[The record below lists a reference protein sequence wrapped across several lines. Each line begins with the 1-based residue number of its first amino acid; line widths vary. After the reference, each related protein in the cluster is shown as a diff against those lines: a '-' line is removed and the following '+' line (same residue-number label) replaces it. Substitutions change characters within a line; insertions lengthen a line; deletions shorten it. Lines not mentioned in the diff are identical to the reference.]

1 MIRACKSTIVAT
13 VGLFLAVGVGVSQ
26 QRSPGALANHPE
38 TPTLPATGQAPAA
51 PGSVK
56 VKTRLITIDVVATD
70 SHGNAVRDLKRDEF
84 QVVDE
89 HAGEQKIASFE
100 FVDAATRAAAAAQPG
115 PLPTGPHIFSNFET
129 AQLKVPPTVI
139 LLDALNTDINLQ
151 SQVHRHMV
159 MLLKTLPTDT
169 PIAVITL
176 GHELHIVQN
185 FTTDPALLRVAVDR
199 SLRALSVP
207 GNPQDDSTSAS
218 SQVLA
223 ENGGEVTQQ
232 VQALQD
238 FENTEYQ
245 EQTTVRVDET
255 VDGMVELAKFLSGYP
270 GRKNLVWLSSAFPSW
285 IAPQGSP
292 TKIPGQEFMASAD
305 YSGKID
311 AASQALADARVAV
324 YPVDARGLETSPIY
338 STAQNPQMPRQNLS
352 ASLGGQISRQEGE
365 TIDSQATM
373 KAIAE
378 GTGGRPCLNTNDL
391 SGCVES
397 AINDGSSYY
406 EISYYPENVD
416 WNGHF
421 QKVTLKT
428 TRHGVRLAY
437 RRGYFA
443 SDETQSGRKPPDQLL
458 KEACMGALP
467 STGISMTVE
476 PVAGPEQAST
486 ASSGVR
492 YLIAVSPRS
501 LSLAPALTEGGPR
514 RLSLRMA
521 VCEYDPQGKSFSF
534 FPRDLSLQVTDSVWS
549 GLQEHGVRNIFDY
562 GAKPDDNR
570 LRFAVLDVPSGA
582 TGSVDVPAHP
592 RDFGTLPSEANV
604 TSIGPSATAPG
615 LAGTA
620 PAAARPREVIT
631 ALTFRSS
638 SGKTGK
644 LDWST
649 GKVTYDGDLGV
660 ELGAS
665 GFFQKYFGAQYHCQA
680 GNLVSNDPNS
690 TTPPRLGLVLQGP
703 NGAGVL
709 IDFTG
714 TEPQYTGQL
723 PVDPDAHPFFE
734 QVWKLCHCQAQ

>member
-1 MIRACKSTIVAT
+1 MIRTRKSIIVAAA
-13 VGLFLAVGVGVSQ
+13 GFFLAVGVSIPQ
-26 QRSPGALANHPE
+26 QRPLVLANYPQQPH
-38 TPTLPATGQAPAA
+38 PATGQPPAA
-51 PGSVK
+51 PGSVT
-56 VKTRLITIDVVATD
+56 VRTRLITLDVVATD
-70 SHGNAVRDLKRDEF
+70 SHGKPVRDLKQGEF
-84 QVVDE
+84 QVVDG
-89 HAGEQKIASFE
+89 HAGEQKIARFE
-100 FVDAATRAAAAAQPG
+100 FIDAATRAAAAAQPG

-139 LLDALNTDINLQ
+139 LLDALNTDITLQ

-159 MLLKTLPTDT
+159 TLLKTLPVDT
-169 PIAVITL
+169 PVAVITL

-185 FTTDPALLRVAVDR
+185 FTTDPELLRQAVDG

-207 GNPQDDSTSAS
+207 GNPQDDSDSAS
-218 SQVLA
+218 SRVLA
-223 ENGGEVTQQ
+223 ANGGEVTQQ

-238 FENTEYQ
+238 FENTMYQ

-255 VDGMVELAKFLSGYP
+255 VDAMLGLAKFLGGYP
-270 GRKNLVWLSSAFPSW
+270 GRKNLVWISSAFPSW

-292 TKIPGQEFMASAD
+292 AKIPGQEFMASAD
-305 YSGKID
+305 YSGKVD
-311 AASQALADARVAV
+311 RASQALADARVAV
-324 YPVDARGLETSPIY
+324 YPVDAGGLETSPIY

-352 ASLGGQISRQEGE
+352 DSLAGQISRQQGE
-365 TIDSQATM
+365 TEDSQATM
-373 KAIAE
+373 REIAE
-378 GTGGRPCLNTNDL
+378 GTGGRPCFNTNDL

-397 AINDGSSYY
+397 AIDDGSSYY

-437 RRGYFA
+437 RRGYYA
-443 SDETQSGRKPPDQLL
+443 IDGTSSGRKPPDELL

-514 RLSLRMA
+514 KLSLRMA
-521 VCEYDPQGKSFSF
+521 VCDYDPQGKSFAF
-534 FPRDLSLQVTDSVWS
+534 FPRDLSMQVTDTVWN
-549 GLQEHGVRNIFDY
+549 GLQQRGVRNIFDY
-562 GAKPDDNR
+562 SAKPEDNR

-592 RDFGTLPSEANV
+592 RDFGTLPREASV
-604 TSIGPSATAPG
+604 TPNGPSGMAPG
-615 LAGTA
+615 LAGTSA
-620 PAAARPREVIT
+620 PPAPREVVT

-638 SGKTGK
+638 LGKTGK

-649 GKVTYDGDLGV
+649 GKVSYGG
-660 ELGAS
+660 ELGAQLGAE
-665 GFFQKYFGAQYHCQA
+665 GFFEKYFGGQYRCQA
-680 GNLVSNDPNS
+680 GNLVSSDPNS
-690 TTPPRLGLVLQGP
+690 TAPPRLGLVLQGA
-703 NGAGVL
+703 NGARLLV
-709 IDFTG
+709 DFTG
-714 TEPQYTGQL
+714 TEPQYTGDLQ
-723 PVDPDAHPFFE
+723 VDPDARAFFE
-734 QVWKLCHCQAQ
+734 QVWKLCHCQEP

>member
-1 MIRACKSTIVAT
+1 MAIGAGSAL
-13 VGLFLAVGVGVSQ
+13 LFLTASG
-26 QRSPGALANHPE
+26 RSA
-38 TPTLPATGQAPAA
+38 QAPPGPQQNPVPPRQSA
-51 PGSVK
+51 PAPPPPSSAVPVK

-70 SHGNAVRDLKRDEF
+70 SHGNPVRDLKQDEF
-84 QVVDE
+84 QVADE
-89 HAGEQKIASFE
+89 HAGEQKIARFE
-100 FVDAATRAAAAAQPG
+100 FIDAATRAAAAAQPG
-115 PLPTGPHIFSNFET
+115 PLPTGAHIFSNFET

-169 PIAVITL
+169 PIAVITM
-176 GHELHIVQN
+176 GHELHVVQN

-223 ENGGEVTQQ
+223 ANGGEVTQQ
-232 VQALQD
+232 VQAIQD
-238 FENTEYQ
+238 FENTMYQ

-255 VDGMVELAKFLSGYP
+255 VDAMLSLAKFLGGYA

-311 AASQALADARVAV
+311 QASQALADARVAV

-338 STAQNPQMPRQNLS
+338 STAQNPQMPRQNLG

-373 KAIAE
+373 KEIAE
-378 GTGGRPCLNTNDL
+378 GTGGRPCFNTNDL
-391 SGCVES
+391 SGCVQS

-406 EISYYPENVD
+406 EISYYPENID

-437 RRGYFA
+437 RRGFFA
-443 SDETQSGRKPPDQLL
+443 SDETQAGRKPPDQLL

-476 PVAGPEQAST
+476 PVGGPEQAST
-486 ASSGVR
+486 ASPGVR

-514 RLSLRMA
+514 KLSLRMA

-534 FPRDLSLQVTDSVWS
+534 FPRDLSLQVTDTVWN

-604 TSIGPSATAPG
+604 TSIGPAGMAPG
-615 LAGTA
+615 LAGTPA
-620 PAAARPREVIT
+620 SPPQAAAQREVIT

-644 LDWST
+644 LDWSSGT
-649 GKVTYDGDLGV
+649 VTYEGDLGI

-690 TTPPRLGLVLQGP
+690 TTPPRLGLVLQGAS
-703 NGAGVL
+703 GASVL
-709 IDFTG
+709 VDFTG

-723 PVDPDAHPFFE
+723 PVGPDARPFFE

>member
-1 MIRACKSTIVAT
+1 MPASS
-13 VGLFLAVGVGVSQ
+13 G
-26 QRSPGALANHPE
+26 
-38 TPTLPATGQAPAA
+38 TP
-51 PGSVK
+51 VK
-56 VKTRLITIDVVATD
+56 VNTRLITIDVVATD
-70 SHGNAVRDLKRDEF
+70 SHGKLVRDLKQDEF

-89 HAGEQKIASFE
+89 HAGAQKIARFE
-100 FVDAATRAAAAAQPG
+100 FIDAATRAAAAALPG
-115 PLPTGPHIFSNFET
+115 PLPTGPHIFSNLDT
-129 AQLKVPPTVI
+129 GQLRVPPTVI
-139 LLDALNTDINLQ
+139 LLDALNTEINLQ

-159 MLLKTLPTDT
+159 ALLKTLPADT
-169 PIAVITL
+169 PIAVITM

-185 FTTDPALLRVAVDR
+185 FTTDPALLRLAVDR

-207 GNPQDDSTSAS
+207 GNPQDDATSAS

-238 FENTEYQ
+238 FENTMYQ

-255 VDGMVELAKFLSGYP
+255 ADEMLRLAKFLSGYA

-305 YSGKID
+305 YSGKITQ
-311 AASQALADARVAV
+311 ASEALADARVAV

-338 STAQNPQMPRQNLS
+338 TTAQNPQMPRQNLG

-406 EISYYPENVD
+406 EISYYPENVE

-443 SDETQSGRKPPDQLL
+443 SDETQSSRQPPDQVLAA
-458 KEACMGALP
+458 ACMGALP

-476 PVAGPEQAST
+476 PVATPEQAS
-486 ASSGVR
+486 ASSSGVR
-492 YLIAVSPRS
+492 YLIAVSPGS

-514 RLSLRMA
+514 KLSLRMA
-521 VCEYDPQGKSFSF
+521 VCDYDPQGKSFAF
-534 FPRDLSLQVTDSVWS
+534 FSRDLSMQVTDTVWK
-549 GLQEHGVRNIFDY
+549 GLQERGVRNIFDY
-562 GAKPDDNR
+562 AAKPADNR
-570 LRFAVLDVPSGA
+570 LRFVVLDVPSGA

-592 RDFGTLPSEANV
+592 TDFGALPSEASV
-604 TSIGPSATAPG
+604 TSIGSTAPG
-615 LAGTA
+615 LAGT
-620 PAAARPREVIT
+620 PAAPEAPREVVT

-638 SGKTGK
+638 SGKSGK
-644 LDWST
+644 LDWSA
-649 GKVTYDGDLGV
+649 GKVTYAGDLDAA
-660 ELGAS
+660 LGAS
-665 GFFQKYFGAQYHCQA
+665 GFFQKYFGGQYHCQA
-680 GNLVSNDPNS
+680 GNLVSNDPKAA
-690 TTPPRLGLVLQGP
+690 TPPRLGLVLRSATGP
-703 NGAGVL
+703 AVL
-709 IDFTG
+709 VDLTG
-714 TEPQYTGQL
+714 PSPQYSGDL
-723 PVDPDAHPFFE
+723 PIDPDARAFFG